1 MNEWRYAQPPVA
13 WRTVIFARAG
23 SPLVTVRAELA
34 RDNAAG
40 LMGRT
45 ELPEGQGMLFDMGQ
59 NSMHRFWMKGV
70 PIALDI
76 VFLFSRGPSEAIV
89 SSVVENA
96 QPQSE
101 TFHWGSGRWVLE
113 VPGGWAARHSIRVG
127 QRVDVGG

>member
-1 MNEWRYAQPPVA
+1 MNEWRYAQLPVT
-13 WRTVIFARAG
+13 WRTVTFTRAG
-23 SPLVTVRAELA
+23 APLVRVRAEVA

-70 PIALDI
+70 PIPLDI

-89 SSVVENA
+89 SGVVENA

-113 VPGGWAARHSIRVG
+113 VPGGWTVRHGVRAG
-127 QRVDVGG
+127 QRVDLGG